1 MKAYRLRAR
10 ARAKDGT
17 TRPFELDVAAPEMH
31 EDGGYGCVVHC
42 PIMPF
47 HGNAIF
53 GVDGRQAKALALW
66 ITEHLL
72 AFQEL
77 ELIDDDGKVITLPV
91 DRKAGIPGGP
101 DRGDL

>member
-17 TRPFELDVAAPEMH
+17 TRPLELDVAAPEKH
-31 EDGGYGCVVHC
+31 GDGCYGCVVHC

-47 HGNAIF
+47 HGKPMF

-66 ITEHLL
+66 ITEQLL
-72 AFQEL
+72 AFKEL
-77 ELIDDDGKVITLPV
+77 ELIDDDGNVITLPI
-91 DRKAGIPGGP
+91 DREAGIPGGP
-101 DRGDL
+101 DRDDL